1 MDFDYTPEQDAFRAE
16 VRAWVRS
23 ALPAGWGTAVH
34 EPLNEAERAR
44 FKQDWDRKL
53 YEAGWAGIAWSREY
67 GGRGATLV
75 EQAIFLEEMAKARAP
90 EGLNIIGRN
99 LAGPTIIRHGTPAQK
114 KRFLQPILSGE
125 EVWCQGFSEPNSGSD
140 LASIR
145 CRAEL
150 QGDRFVVNGQKVW
163 TSFAQYAQLC
173 FLLCRTDTTVA
184 KHKGISFLLVDM
196 RTPGITIR
204 PLVQING
211 DTEFSEVFF
220 DNVEVPAENL
230 VGAMN
235 SGWSI
240 AMTTLTFERGPEEAL
255 YRQVRFKYDLDRLI
269 EFARTTTRNGRPIS
283 EDPVARQKI
292 AAVAI
297 EVDLLRLN
305 ILRAFSKVLK
315 GKELGPE
322 ASFTKLY
329 WSHMWQRMAEL
340 AVELQ
345 GPSAPLAA
353 GDPEALAGGMA
364 QFNWLSSK
372 ASSIYS
378 GTSEIQR
385 NIIGERVLGLPK
397 EPVAA

>member
-1 MDFDYTPEQDAFRAE
+1 MDFDYTPEQESFRAE
-16 VRAWVRS
+16 VREWVRS
-23 ALPAGWGTAVH
+23 ALPAGWGTTVH
-34 EPLNEAERAR
+34 EPLNEAERAV
-44 FKQDWDRKL
+44 FKQNWDRTVF
-53 YEAGWAGIAWSREY
+53 EAGWAGIGWPREY

-75 EQAIFLEEMAKARAP
+75 EQAIFLEEMARARAP

-99 LAGPTIIRHGTPAQK
+99 LAGPTIMRHGTAAQK
-114 KRFLQPILSGE
+114 ERFLRPILTGD

-145 CRAEL
+145 CRADL
-150 QGDRFVVNGQKVW
+150 QGDKFVVNGQKVW
-163 TSFAQYAQLC
+163 TSFAQYAHWC
-173 FLLCRTDTTVA
+173 FLLCRTDQTLPR
-184 KHKGISFLLVDM
+184 HKGISFLLVDM
-196 RTPGITIR
+196 RSPGVTIR

-235 SGWSI
+235 SGWAI

-255 YRQVRFKYDLDRLI
+255 YRQVKFKHDLDSLI
-269 EFARTTTRNGRPIS
+269 EFARTTSRDGRPIA

-292 AAVAI
+292 AAVAM

-305 ILRAFSKVLK
+305 ILRAFSKVLN

-329 WSHMWQRMAEL
+329 WSHMWTRMAEL
-340 AVELQ
+340 ALELQ
-345 GPSAPLAA
+345 GPAAPLAA
-353 GDPEALAGGMA
+353 EDPGVLGGGSA
-364 QFNWLSSK
+364 QFNWLTSK
-372 ASSIYS
+372 ASTIYS
-378 GTSEIQR
+378 GTSEVQR

-397 EPVAA
+397 EPLVA

>member
-1 MDFDYTPEQDAFRAE
+1 MDFNYTAEQDAFRAE
-16 VRAWVRS
+16 VRNWVRS
-23 ALPAGWGTAVH
+23 ALPYGWGDTMH
-34 EPLNEAERAR
+34 EPLNEAERAV
-44 FKQDWDRKL
+44 FKRDWDRKL
-53 YEAGWAGIAWSREY
+53 SEAGWAGIAWPREY

-75 EQAIFLEEMAKARAP
+75 EQAIFLEEMARARAP
-90 EGLNIIGRN
+90 EGLNIVGRN
-99 LAGPTIIRHGTPAQK
+99 LAGPTLIRYGTPAQK
-114 KRFLQPILSGE
+114 ERYLRPILSGE

-150 QGDRFVVNGQKVW
+150 RGDKFVVNGQKVW
-163 TSFAQYAQLC
+163 TSFAQYAQWC

-196 RTPGITIR
+196 RTPGIVIR

-230 VGAMN
+230 VGAIN

-269 EFARTTTRNGRPIS
+269 EFARSTQRNGHPIS
-283 EDPVARQKI
+283 KDPLARQKI
-292 AAVAI
+292 AAVAM

-305 ILRAFSKVLK
+305 ILRAFSKVLN

-329 WSHMWQRMAEL
+329 WSHMWTRMAEL

-353 GDPEALAGGMA
+353 GDPAVLAGGAA

-372 ASSIYS
+372 ASTIYS
-378 GTSEIQR
+378 GTSEVQR

>member
-1 MDFDYTPEQDAFRAE
+1 MDFDFTAEQDAFRSK
-16 VRAWVRS
+16 VRDWLTS
-23 ALPAGWGTAVH
+23 ALPPGWGETVH
-34 EPLNEAERAR
+34 EPLNEAERAI
-44 FKQDWDRKL
+44 FKRDWDRKM
-53 YEAGWAGIAWSREY
+53 YRGGWAGIAWPRDY

-75 EQAIFLEEMAKARAP
+75 EQAIFLEELARARAP
-90 EGLNIIGRN
+90 EGLNIVGRN
-99 LAGPTIIRHGTPAQK
+99 LAGPTLIRHGTAAQK
-114 KRFLQPILSGE
+114 ERFLRPILSGE

-150 QGDRFVVNGQKVW
+150 RGDRFVVNGQKVW
-163 TSFAQYAQLC
+163 TSFAQYAQWC
-173 FLLCRTDTTVA
+173 FLLCRTDPTA
-184 KHKGISFLLVDM
+184 PKHKGISFLLVDM
-196 RTPGITIR
+196 TTPGITIR

-220 DNVEVPAENL
+220 DNVEVPRENL

-255 YRQVRFKYDLDRLI
+255 YRQVKFKYDLDRLI
-269 EFARTTTRNGRPIS
+269 DYARRTTRNGAPIAA
-283 EDPVARQKI
+283 DPVARQKI
-292 AAVAI
+292 AAAAM
-297 EVDLLRLN
+297 EVELLRLN
-305 ILRAFSKVLK
+305 ILRAFSKVLN

-329 WSHMWQRMAEL
+329 WSHMWTRLAEL

-345 GPSAPLAA
+345 GPSAPLMADDPA
-353 GDPEALAGGMA
+353 GLLGGTA
-364 QFNWLSSK
+364 QFNLLTSK
-372 ASSIYS
+372 ASTIYS
-378 GTSEIQR
+378 GTSEVQR

>member
-1 MDFDYTPEQDAFRAE
+1 
-16 VRAWVRS
+16 
-23 ALPAGWGTAVH
+23 
-34 EPLNEAERAR
+34 
-44 FKQDWDRKL
+44 
-53 YEAGWAGIAWSREY
+53 
-67 GGRGATLV
+67 
-75 EQAIFLEEMAKARAP
+75 
-90 EGLNIIGRN
+90 LNIVGRN
-99 LAGPTIIRHGTPAQK
+99 LAGPTIIHHGTPAQK
-114 KRFLQPILSGE
+114 ERFLPPILSGE

-140 LASIR
+140 LASLR

-150 QGDRFVVNGQKVW
+150 KGDTFVVNGQKVW
-163 TSFAQYAQLC
+163 TSFAQYAQWC

-196 RTPGITIR
+196 RSPGITVR

-235 SGWSI
+235 AGWSI

-269 EFARTTTRNGRPIS
+269 EFARTTKRGGKLIS

-292 AAVAI
+292 ATVAM
-297 EVDLLRLN
+297 EVELLRLN
-305 ILRAFSKVLK
+305 ILRAFSKVLN

-353 GDPEALAGGMA
+353 GDPAALDGGSA

>member
-1 MDFDYTPEQDAFRAE
+1 MDFDYTPEQEAFRAN
-16 VRAWVRS
+16 VRAWVS
-23 ALPAGWGTAVH
+23 AALPPGWGDTVH
-34 EPLNEAERAR
+34 EPQDEAERAL
-44 FKQDWDRKL
+44 FKQEWDRKQ
-53 YEAGWAGIAWSREY
+53 YQAGWAGINWPREY
-67 GGRGATLV
+67 GGLGATLV
-75 EQAIFLEEMAKARAP
+75 EKAIYLEEMARARAP
-90 EGLNIIGRN
+90 DGLNIIGRN

-114 KRFLQPILSGE
+114 ERFLRPILSGE

-140 LASIR
+140 LASLR
-145 CRAEL
+145 CRAERKS
-150 QGDRFVVNGQKVW
+150 DIFVVNGQKVW
-163 TSFAQYAQLC
+163 TSFAQYAQWC

-196 RTPGITIR
+196 RSPGITIR

-220 DNVEVPAENL
+220 DNVEVPAANL
-230 VGAMN
+230 VGEMN
-235 SGWSI
+235 AGWSI

-269 EFARTTTRNGRPIS
+269 EFARTTMRRGKPIS

-292 AAVAI
+292 AAVAM
-297 EVDLLRLN
+297 EVELLRLN
-305 ILRAFSKVLK
+305 ILRAFSKVLN

-353 GDPEALAGGMA
+353 GDPAALDGGSA

-378 GTSEIQR
+378 GTSEVQR

>member
-16 VRAWVRS
+16 VREWVNG
-23 ALPAGWGTAVH
+23 ALPPGWGSTVH
-34 EPLNEAERAR
+34 EPQNEAERAV
-44 FKQDWDRKL
+44 FKQEWDRKQFQ
-53 YEAGWAGIAWSREY
+53 AGWAGIAWAREY

-75 EQAIFLEEMAKARAP
+75 EQAIFLEEMARARAP

-114 KRFLQPILSGE
+114 SRFLRPILSGE

-150 QGDRFVVNGQKVW
+150 KGDTFRVNGQKVW
-163 TSFAQYAQLC
+163 TSFAQYAQWC
-173 FLLCRTDTTVA
+173 FLLSRTDTTVA

-196 RTPGITIR
+196 RSPGITIR

-220 DNVEVPAENL
+220 DKVEVPAGNL
-230 VGAMN
+230 IGAMN
-235 SGWSI
+235 AGWSI

-255 YRQVRFKYDLDRLI
+255 YRQVRFKYDLDRLVG
-269 EFARTTTRNGRPIS
+269 FARTNVRRGKPIS
-283 EDPVARQKI
+283 DDPVARQKI
-292 AAVAI
+292 AAVAM

-305 ILRAFSKVLK
+305 ILRAFSKVLN

-345 GPSAPLAA
+345 GPSAPLAV
-353 GDPEALAGGMA
+353 GDPSVLDGGSA

-378 GTSEIQR
+378 GTSEVQR
-385 NIIGERVLGLPK
+385 NIIGERVLGLAK
-397 EPVAA
+397 EPATV

>member
-1 MDFDYTPEQDAFRAE
+1 MDFNYTPEQEAFRAE
-16 VRAWVRS
+16 VRDWVRA
-23 ALPAGWGTAVH
+23 ALPSGWGTTVH
-34 EPLNEAERAR
+34 EPLDEAERAEL
-44 FKQDWDRKL
+44 KQDWDRKL
-53 YEAGWAGIAWSREY
+53 FDAGWAGIAWPTEY
-67 GGRGATLV
+67 GGRGTTLV

-90 EGLNIIGRN
+90 EGLNIVGRN
-99 LAGPTIIRHGTPAQK
+99 LAGPTIIRHGTAAQK
-114 KRFLQPILSGE
+114 ERFLRPILSGE

-150 QGDRFVVNGQKVW
+150 QDDRFIVNGQKVW
-163 TSFAQYAQLC
+163 TSFAQYAQWC

-196 RTPGITIR
+196 RSPGITIR

-235 SGWSI
+235 AGWSI

-269 EFARTTTRNGRPIS
+269 EFARTTQRNGRPIS

-292 AAVAI
+292 ASVAI

-305 ILRAFSKVLK
+305 ILRAFSKVLN

-353 GDPEALAGGMA
+353 SDPNVLSGGVA

-378 GTSEIQR
+378 GTSEVQR

-397 EPVAA
+397 EPVSA

>member
-1 MDFDYTPEQDAFRAE
+1 M
-16 VRAWVRS
+16 RS
-23 ALPAGWGTAVH
+23 
-34 EPLNEAERAR
+34 
-44 FKQDWDRKL
+44 
-53 YEAGWAGIAWSREY
+53 
-67 GGRGATLV
+67 
-75 EQAIFLEEMAKARAP
+75 
-90 EGLNIIGRN
+90 
-99 LAGPTIIRHGTPAQK
+99 
-114 KRFLQPILSGE
+114 
-125 EVWCQGFSEPNSGSD
+125 
-140 LASIR
+140 
-145 CRAEL
+145 
-150 QGDRFVVNGQKVW
+150 
-163 TSFAQYAQLC
+163 
-173 FLLCRTDTTVA
+173 
-184 KHKGISFLLVDM
+184 
-196 RTPGITIR
+196 PGITIR

-235 SGWSI
+235 AGWSI

-269 EFARTTTRNGRPIS
+269 EFARTTKRGGRPIS

-292 AAVAI
+292 AAVAM
-297 EVDLLRLN
+297 EVELLRLN
-305 ILRAFSKVLK
+305 ILRAFSKTLN

-345 GPSAPLAA
+345 GPSAPIAA
-353 GDPEALAGGMA
+353 GDPAGLDGGSA
-364 QFNWLSSK
+364 QFNWLTSK

-378 GTSEIQR
+378 GTSEVQR

>member
-1 MDFDYTPEQDAFRAE
+1 MDFDYTAEQDAFRAG
-16 VRAWVRS
+16 VRDWVRS
-23 ALPAGWGTAVH
+23 ALPPGWGTTVH
-34 EPLNEAERAR
+34 EPLDEAERAV
-44 FKQDWDRKL
+44 FKQNWDRTV
-53 YEAGWAGIAWSREY
+53 YGAGWAGIGWPREY

-75 EQAIFLEEMAKARAP
+75 EQAIFLEEMARARAP
-90 EGLNIIGRN
+90 EGLNIVGRN
-99 LAGPTIIRHGTPAQK
+99 LAGPTIMRYGTPTQK
-114 KRFLQPILSGE
+114 ERFLRPILSGE

-150 QGDRFVVNGQKVW
+150 RGDRFVVNGQKVW
-163 TSFAQYAQLC
+163 TSFAQYARWC

-196 RTPGITIR
+196 HAPGVTIR

-220 DNVEVPAENL
+220 DDVEVRAENL
-230 VGAMN
+230 VGALN
-235 SGWSI
+235 AGWSI
-240 AMTTLTFERGPEEAL
+240 AMTTLTLERGPEEAL
-255 YRQVRFKYDLDRLI
+255 YRQVKFKHDLDRLI
-269 EFARTTTRNGRPIS
+269 AFARTTMRNGRPIA

-297 EVDLLRLN
+297 EVELLRLN
-305 ILRAFSKVLK
+305 ILRAFSKELN
-315 GKELGPE
+315 GKQLGPE

-329 WSHMWQRMAEL
+329 WSHMWTRMAEL
-340 AVELQ
+340 AMELQ
-345 GPSAPLAA
+345 GASAPLAA
-353 GDPEALAGGMA
+353 ADAAVLDGGSA
-364 QFNWLSSK
+364 QFNWLTSK
-372 ASSIYS
+372 ASTIYS
-378 GTSEIQR
+378 GTSEVQR

>member
-1 MDFDYTPEQDAFRAE
+1 MDFNYTPEQDSFRAE
-16 VRAWVRS
+16 VRDWVRA
-23 ALPAGWGTAVH
+23 ALPPGWGATVH
-34 EPLNEAERAR
+34 EPLDEAERAV
-44 FKQDWDRKL
+44 FKRDWDRKMF
-53 YEAGWAGIAWSREY
+53 ERGWAGIGWPREY

-75 EQAIFLEEMAKARAP
+75 EQAIFLEEMARARAP
-90 EGLNIIGRN
+90 EGLNIVGRN
-99 LAGPTIIRHGTPAQK
+99 LAGPTIMRHGTPAQK
-114 KRFLQPILSGE
+114 ERFLRPILSGE

-150 QGDRFVVNGQKVW
+150 RGDKFVVSGQKVW
-163 TSFAQYAQLC
+163 TSFAQYAQWC
-173 FLLCRTDTTVA
+173 FLLCRTDTA
-184 KHKGISFLLVDM
+184 LSKHKGISFLLVDM
-196 RTPGITIR
+196 RSPGITIR

-220 DNVEVPAENL
+220 DDVEVPAENL

-255 YRQVRFKYDLDRLI
+255 YRQVKFKYDLDRLI
-269 EFARTTTRNGRPIS
+269 EFARTTTRNGRPIAD
-283 EDPVARQKI
+283 DPVARQKI
-292 AAVAI
+292 SAVAM

-305 ILRAFSKVLK
+305 ILRAFSKVLN
-315 GKELGPE
+315 GKELGAE

-329 WSHMWQRMAEL
+329 WSHMWTRMAEL

-353 GDPEALAGGMA
+353 GDPAGLAGGVA
-364 QFNWLSSK
+364 QFNWLTSK
-372 ASSIYS
+372 ASTIYS
-378 GTSEIQR
+378 GTSEVQR

>member
-1 MDFDYTPEQDAFRAE
+1 MDFDYSPKQDAFRAE
-16 VRAWVRS
+16 VRQWIAS
-23 ALPAGWGTAVH
+23 ALPAGWGTTVH
-34 EPLNEAERAR
+34 EPLNEAERAV
-44 FKQDWDRKL
+44 FKRNWDRIVF
-53 YEAGWAGIAWSREY
+53 EAGWAGIGWPREY

-75 EQAIFLEEMAKARAP
+75 EQAIFLEEMARARAP

-99 LAGPTIIRHGTPAQK
+99 LAGPVIMRHGTAAQK
-114 KRFLQPILSGE
+114 ERFLRPILSGE

-140 LASIR
+140 LASLR
-145 CRAEL
+145 CRAEPR
-150 QGDRFVVNGQKVW
+150 GDGFIVNGQKVW
-163 TSFAQYAQLC
+163 TSFAQYARWC
-173 FLLCRTDTTVA
+173 FLLCRTDPTLP

-196 RTPGITIR
+196 QSPGITIR

-220 DNVEVPAENL
+220 DDVEVPAANL

-235 SGWSI
+235 SGWAI

-255 YRQVRFKYDLDRLI
+255 YRQVKFKHDLDSLV
-269 EFARTTTRNGRPIS
+269 EFARTTPRNGRPIAD
-283 EDPVARQKI
+283 DPVARQKI
-292 AAVAI
+292 AAVAMDV
-297 EVDLLRLN
+297 ELLRLN
-305 ILRAFSKVLK
+305 ILRAFSKVLN

-329 WSHMWQRMAEL
+329 WSHMWTRMAEL
-340 AVELQ
+340 AMELQ

-353 GDPEALAGGMA
+353 GDPAVLAGGTA
-364 QFNWLSSK
+364 QFNWLTSK
-372 ASSIYS
+372 ASTIYS
-378 GTSEIQR
+378 GTSEVQR